1 VEIKMVVLGIVGSPR
16 KNGRTNR
23 LVDAALDGAQSR
35 GAAINKIYLVDYE
48 IQQFKGSGGSA
59 EAYKNC
65 PEALSKL
72 CEDADAIV
80 LGAPVYWGDINGLTK
95 DFMDT
100 VRISTSSGK
109 PAVGVAIAGGSGKG
123 LLSGVQSIYHFFFHK
138 QMRAIDPTPVS
149 RFNLD
154 KAVEQ
159 LKESGG
165 KLVDLAAKAEPFSG
179 TAWNDRW
186 PDVVAYYT
194 SIPYLECGPL
204 DEFIML
210 ARQLI
215 TISEGKDVTQA
226 KVELDTALAL
236 IAEGK
241 RDDAAR
247 HAVTSYQL
255 LFYSP

>member
-1 VEIKMVVLGIVGSPR
+1 
-16 KNGRTNR
+16 
-23 LVDAALDGAQSR
+23 
-35 GAAINKIYLVDYE
+35 
-48 IQQFKGSGGSA
+48 
-59 EAYKNC
+59 
-65 PEALSKL
+65 
-72 CEDADAIV
+72 
-80 LGAPVYWGDINGLTK
+80 
-95 DFMDT
+95 
-100 VRISTSSGK
+100 
-109 PAVGVAIAGGSGKG
+109 
-123 LLSGVQSIYHFFFHK
+123 
-138 QMRAIDPTPVS
+138 MRAIDPTPVS
-149 RFNLD
+149 RFNID
-154 KAVEQ
+154 EAVEQ

-165 KLVDLAAKAEPFSG
+165 KLVDLAAKAESFSG
-179 TAWNDRW
+179 TTWNDRW
-186 PDVVAYYT
+186 PDVGAYYT

-215 TISEGKDVTQA
+215 TISEGKNVTQA